1 MFISL
6 QESEIARLKAKLS
19 GYERA
24 MFGSQAVLDTHPHQ
38 STSRRISSLPTSPYT
53 SPSINPPNVSYTS
66 GHPSPPISHFR
77 YGGSPGRLSCE
88 YLDPERPSLDNQR
101 PNKMEVERL
110 ATVDHAAPV
119 SPGQKDSADMLFTR
133 DASLSQRRANTI
145 NIGHTYEGGRTEES
159 RSRSQVELLKWS
171 EKTVN
176 RANVKLIDK
185 VDALSEVTER
195 SSVISGIERLAENG
209 QEGEDPGTFQAM
221 LDFVNRQIVAETG
234 TAQPVNDMDENWL
247 NVDDFSD
254 SNFLVM
260 SSHSS
265 VGSTDP
271 TGSFSPPTPLKT
283 ANSSPSSHS
292 APRSPKSPRRRSGIP
307 LRKTS
312 SPTRRALF
320 SKGGSGQTAAGKKNK
335 GRKGQQSK
343 SPNLP
348 GQYTSSFTPNHWIHL
363 LMGFFNDQLFIWS
376 KNVKALGKRGSKHQR
391 ITSKTS
397 KKIFFFYTMN
407 NKVLFFPWVLTRNV

>member
-1 MFISL
+1 
-6 QESEIARLKAKLS
+6 
-19 GYERA
+19 
-24 MFGSQAVLDTHPHQ
+24 MFGSQAVLDPHQ

-53 SPSINPPNVSYTS
+53 SPSTNPRNVSYTS
-66 GHPSPPISHFR
+66 SHPSPPISHYR
-77 YGGSPGRLSCE
+77 YGGSPGRLSYE
-88 YLDPERPSLDNQR
+88 YLDPERPSLDTQR
-101 PNKMEVERL
+101 PNEMDKVERL
-110 ATVDHAAPV
+110 VTVDHAASV
-119 SPGQKDSADMLFTR
+119 SPGQKDSVDMLFTR
-133 DASLSQRRANTI
+133 DASSSQRRANTI
-145 NIGHTYEGGRTEES
+145 NIAHTYEGGRTEES
-159 RSRSQVELLKWS
+159 HSRSQVELLKWS

-185 VDALSEVTER
+185 VDAHSEGSER
-195 SSVISGIERLAENG
+195 NSVMSGIERLAENG

-234 TAQPVNDMDENWL
+234 TVQPVNDMDENWL
-247 NVDDFSD
+247 NVEDLSD

-265 VGSTDP
+265 VVSTDP

-283 ANSSPSSHS
+283 ANSSSSSPS

-320 SKGGSGQTAAGKKNK
+320 SKGGTSQTAAGKKNNK

-348 GQYTSSFTPNHWIHL
+348 GQYSSSFTQNHWIHL
-363 LMGFFNDQLFIWS
+363 VMGFFNDHLCVWS
-376 KNVKALGKRGSKHQR
+376 KNVMALGKRGSKPQR
-391 ITSKTS
+391 ITSKKDS
-397 KKIFFFYTMN
+397 HDIYTTKFLRSLYLYN
-407 NKVLFFPWVLTRNV
+407 E